1 MALPPFDIIR
11 MDNYGVKFDPQKVY
25 PTTTHSKSWWA
36 TCYEFEFYI
45 DDWENGLIIDNQL
58 YPAKQNYFTCVKPGQ
73 TAKMQLP
80 YRSYFLN
87 ISTRDE
93 KLKAALDALPTYA
106 HNPDIPKIIELFN
119 KNHKRSSFS
128 TLSGQMERYGYACQ
142 ILGIILRTYPD
153 APPASPVTNVRR
165 HGQALKD
172 ADTYL
177 RTHLSENVDL
187 EKLAQNSGL
196 HPTYFHKLYTAA
208 FGHTPTENHMRYRI
222 RAAWA
227 RLRDDNMTVAE
238 IARMYGFASQ
248 SHFCRKFKQY
258 SAQTPS
264 QFRKSLR
271 RQRAGG
277 AADKSRDGTP

>member
-1 MALPPFDIIR
+1 
-11 MDNYGVKFDPQKVY
+11 
-25 PTTTHSKSWWA
+25 
-36 TCYEFEFYI
+36 
-45 DDWENGLIIDNQL
+45 
-58 YPAKQNYFTCVKPGQ
+58 
-73 TAKMQLP
+73 
-80 YRSYFLN
+80 
-87 ISTRDE
+87 
-93 KLKAALDALPTYA
+93 
-106 HNPDIPKIIELFN
+106 
-119 KNHKRSSFS
+119 
-128 TLSGQMERYGYACQ
+128 MERYGYVCQ

-165 HGQALKD
+165 HERALMEAD
-172 ADTYL
+172 AYL
-177 RTHLSENVDL
+177 RTHLSEPLDL
-187 EKLAQNSGL
+187 EKLAHNSGL

-227 RLRDDNMTVAE
+227 RLRDDNMTIAE

-271 RQRAGG
+271 KQRAGSTP
-277 AADKSRDGTP
+277 DKP